1 MPSEKNKWIDAVGK
15 LISLTQERKLLWR
28 PTDTYDSYEV
38 EYGGKLLRLHWSR
51 ERNEDDPFIRLA
63 LMDRQTGVEWA
74 FPYSVANE
82 HLMEAVRYQ
91 LVGAGDFID
100 ELLTHA
106 V

>member
-15 LISLTQERKLLWR
+15 LINLTQERKLLWR
-28 PTDTYDSYEV
+28 PTNTYDSYEA
-38 EYGGKLLRLHWSR
+38 EYGGKLLRLHWS
-51 ERNEDDPFIRLA
+51 EEDEVRFIRLA
-63 LMDRQTGVEWA
+63 LMDQQSGVEWA
-74 FPYSVANE
+74 FPYSSANE

-91 LVGAGDFID
+91 LVGVGDFID

>member
-1 MPSEKNKWIDAVGK
+1 MPTEKNKWIDAVGK

-28 PTDTYDSYEV
+28 PTDTYDSYEA
-38 EYGGKLLRLHWSR
+38 EYGGKLVRLHWSQ
-51 ERNEDDPFIRLA
+51 DDDGDRFIRLA
-63 LMDRQTGVEWA
+63 LMDRQTGVEWS
-74 FPYSVANE
+74 FPYSSANA

-91 LVGAGDFID
+91 LVGVGDFID